1 MLIYRQS
8 GELNKF
14 SDLLKISILSFYLNG
29 VENPIPRHLYNI
41 YLYRM
46 PAILAPVLYCS
57 LALLW
62 LYRRH
67 NPLLPNKSLVSGALL
82 FKIALGCLNYYIWT
96 NVIGHGDSI
105 RYMHDSLI
113 VYNSL
118 FEHPAH
124 FVELLFQTSVKNVP
138 EHLQVYQ
145 HALFIEWHV
154 PEYNMVRLLAI
165 LNVFSFGNA
174 YGNIVILCLLIFSA
188 QMFLFRK
195 LINTLSLTQNSKLL
209 LFAILFFLP
218 STIFWS
224 SGLLKEGP
232 VLAFLSVLCACT
244 IQMFQLRNKS
254 EYFRYT
260 ICILITLFALFLI
273 RDYVAILCLFNG
285 AILLLIA
292 NARKTLR
299 YALLL
304 TTLLAS
310 AVLLLTNSFS
320 NGFLNHLKTEQTYF
334 LLSGTD
340 PDYTFQTLDGTFRDL
355 IGKIPYVINNVLFRP
370 NILHSSTLFR
380 IYQSIELL
388 LSWSLIL
395 WLLLRNRKHI
405 RLSPAGIAVMLL
417 CIELL
422 FLFGLM
428 VTDADTLSRYR
439 SVPVMGLLL
448 LSFLGARKPS
458 ETVIN

>member
-1 MLIYRQS
+1 MLQW
-8 GELNKF
+8 GLT
-14 SDLLKISILSFYLNG
+14 
-29 VENPIPRHLYNI
+29 
-41 YLYRM
+41 
-46 PAILAPVLYCS
+46 VLYCS
-57 LALLW
+57 LIFIW
-62 LYRRH
+62 IWRSR
-67 NPLLPNKSLVSGALL
+67 PVSELHPQWPFAAFA
-82 FKIALGCLNYYIWT
+82 FKILLGFANYYIWI
-96 NVIGHGDSI
+96 NILEHGDSL
-105 RYMHDSLI
+105 RYMHDSLV

-118 FEHPAH
+118 FDDPLTYVQLI
-124 FVELLFQTSVKNVP
+124 FRTSLENVP
-138 EHLQVYQ
+138 EQLIPYQ
-145 HALFIEWHV
+145 KALFIEWHV
-154 PEYNMVRLLAI
+154 PEYHMVRLLAI
-165 LNVFSFGNA
+165 LNLFTAGSA
-174 YGNIVILCLLIFSA
+174 WGNIVLLSFLIFLA
-188 QMFLFRK
+188 QLFLFR
-195 LINTLSLTQNSKLL
+195 SLKHIIGENKMTIRVAY
-209 LFAILFFLP
+209 AILFFLP

-232 VLAFLSVLCACT
+232 VLALLSLLAGCT
-244 IQMFQLRNKS
+244 IRLMGKVQKADLLK
-254 EYFRYT
+254 YVT
-260 ICILITLFALFLI
+260 IILITLFVLFLV

-292 NARKTLR
+292 HHKRPFI
-299 YALLL
+299 YAMVL
-304 TTLLAS
+304 TIVLATGVS
-310 AVLLLTNSFS
+310 ILAQTFS
-320 NGFLNHLKTEQTYF
+320 NGFLDHLKTEQTYF